1 LQPKKCGYILKLQY
15 KGGSNVKAIYTTAL
29 VLIVIG
35 GINWGLV
42 GFFDY
47 NLVDS
52 LFGVG
57 SALARIVYG
66 LVGLAA
72 IYVAAMAAM
81 KPAPAPAM
89 KSM

>member
-1 LQPKKCGYILKLQY
+1 M
-15 KGGSNVKAIYTTAL
+15 GGSNVKGIYTTAL

-52 LFGVG
+52 LFGAG
-57 SALARIVYG
+57 SALARIIYA
-66 LVGLAA
+66 LVGLSAL
-72 IYVAAMAAM
+72 YVGAMAMM
-81 KPAPAPAM
+81 KPATTPTV
-89 KSM
+89 KSSM